1 MHEHDL
7 DLIAALADGSASEA
21 IDGVASEAAKARS
34 LVDTCPVCRAEYEA
48 QTRVIGWLAAAPSPA
63 MTDLERAGLHRAI
76 RSDLERAGL
85 HRAIR
90 SDLEGDEKPQAV
102 PAPWWQ
108 RLGYVAAGLLVA
120 AGLYGVLQ
128 NAGFTGGA
136 DTAAEGAAPTST
148 AAADLAE
155 APTEEVPFVAEG
167 AGEEAGPITS
177 TDAQPQ
183 SETLE
188 SLSLPFPELA
198 DEARAAR
205 AERDAPPTSDDDRE
219 CLARVG
225 LDRHIV
231 IREVEENGQTYL
243 VVMPEEPADEAPVT
257 FVEIPACRIV
267 FEDL

>member
-7 DLIAALADGSASEA
+7 DLIAALADGSASDETA
-21 IDGVASEAAKARS
+21 ARS
-34 LVDTCPVCRAEYEA
+34 LVETCPVCRAEYEA
-48 QTRVIGWLAAAPSPA
+48 QTRVIAWLAAAPKPM

-76 RSDLERAGL
+76 RSDLA
-85 HRAIR
+85 
-90 SDLEGDEKPQAV
+90 GDEKPQAV

-128 NAGFTGGA
+128 NAGLTGGA
-136 DTAAEGAAPTST
+136 DTAAEETAPTST
-148 AAADLAE
+148 AAAEFAE
-155 APTEEVPFVAEG
+155 APAEEVPFVAQGG
-167 AGEEAGPITS
+167 AQDTATTS
-177 TDAQPQ
+177 SADAQDQ
-183 SETLE
+183 SGTME

-198 DEARAAR
+198 EEARAAQI
-205 AERDAPPTSDDDRE
+205 ERDAASTSDEDRE

-231 IREVEENGQTYL
+231 VREVEEGGQTYL
-243 VVMPEEPADEAPVT
+243 VVIPQEPADEAPVT

-267 FEDL
+267 YEDR

>member
-34 LVDTCPVCRAEYEA
+34 LVEACPVCRAEYEA
-48 QTRVIGWLAAAPSPA
+48 QTRVIGWLAAAASPA
-63 MTDLERAGLHRAI
+63 MT
-76 RSDLERAGL
+76 DLERAGL

-102 PAPWWQ
+102 PTPWWQ

-128 NAGFTGGA
+128 NAGLTGGA

-148 AAADLAE
+148 GAADLAE
-155 APTEEVPFVAEG
+155 APIEEVPFVAEG
-167 AGEEAGPITS
+167 AGEETAPITS
-177 TDAQPQ
+177 ADAQPQ
-183 SETLE
+183 SGSLE

-225 LDRHIV
+225 LERHIV
-231 IREVEENGQTYL
+231 VRQVEEDGQTYL

>member
-48 QTRVIGWLAAAPSPA
+48 QTQVIGWLAAAPSPA
-63 MTDLERAGLHRAI
+63 MT
-76 RSDLERAGL
+76 DLERAGL

-120 AGLYGVLQ
+120 ASLYGVLQ

-155 APTEEVPFVAEG
+155 APTEEVPFVAED

-183 SETLE
+183 SGTLE

-231 IREVEENGQTYL
+231 VREVEENGQTYL

>member
-1 MHEHDL
+1 
-7 DLIAALADGSASEA
+7 
-21 IDGVASEAAKARS
+21 
-34 LVDTCPVCRAEYEA
+34 
-48 QTRVIGWLAAAPSPA
+48 
-63 MTDLERAGLHRAI
+63 
-76 RSDLERAGL
+76 
-85 HRAIR
+85 
-90 SDLEGDEKPQAV
+90 
-102 PAPWWQ
+102 
-108 RLGYVAAGLLVA
+108 VAAGLLVA

>member
-48 QTRVIGWLAAAPSPA
+48 QTRAIGWLAAAPSPA
-63 MTDLERAGLHRAI
+63 MT
-76 RSDLERAGL
+76 DLERAGL

-267 FEDL
+267 FEDR